1 MAGDEQRA
9 VDVEALRDDHQPL
22 LAVHVARAQH
32 RVPGAIALRI
42 EIDRAR
48 RHAAFDQPGAH
59 GRRLDIAAAHDEILH
74 LARLPQRRRR
84 IEPIDEVVVGPALRP
99 DRRRPQHQGHLRRRH
114 LGSFGKRPGRGKL
127 GEPSV
132 RKPRQQHQ
140 DERHGAGEKKREQD
154 QAHATHLDRRGPRL
168 YIDTMPRLSTAE
180 ATVESLLRHGLDT
193 VYALP
198 GLHNDPLFDAFYHAA
213 ERLRVIHPRHEQT
226 AAYMALGAALAT
238 GKPQAFAVVPGPGL
252 LNAGAALL
260 TAYGMNAPVI
270 GLIGQI
276 PQADIDRGHGHLH
289 EVHDQLGLMRHITK
303 WAERIREPAGGAPSG
318 LAGFLARHLG
328 PSTAGGAGMR
338 ARYLGQARR
347 SRAAGCAVAAA
358 NRDDRRRGDH
368 GGGKNPGRGRA
379 ADHRRGRRRARGQRR
394 GDQARRDA
402 GSAGQLLSS
411 RPRRRAEL
419 APARRRHAGRTSAV
433 ERCRRGA
440 GDRHALFI
448 QNGSWGIDANLKV
461 VRLDIDPDEHDR
473 LRKPDVALVGD
484 AAPQLRA
491 LIAALPKHNRPR
503 HSRAQELKGHRAWLA
518 ERLSRLEPQLSFLKA
533 IRAAL
538 PEDGIFVD
546 EVSQIGFA
554 SRVAL
559 PIEKPRTFLS
569 PGYQDNLGWGFGTA
583 LGAKAAMPDRKVLA
597 IAGDGGFMYQVGELA
612 TAARHN
618 LAVVVVVFDNG
629 GFGNVK
635 RIQQERYGNRL
646 IASDLQNPDFSKLAD
661 SFGIA
666 SFKAIDARQ
675 LEDALHKAFALNAPA
690 LVWVPHGDVPS
701 PWDMIMMPKVRG

>member
-1 MAGDEQRA
+1 
-9 VDVEALRDDHQPL
+9 
-22 LAVHVARAQH
+22 
-32 RVPGAIALRI
+32 
-42 EIDRAR
+42 
-48 RHAAFDQPGAH
+48 
-59 GRRLDIAAAHDEILH
+59 
-74 LARLPQRRRR
+74 
-84 IEPIDEVVVGPALRP
+84 
-99 DRRRPQHQGHLRRRH
+99 
-114 LGSFGKRPGRGKL
+114 
-127 GEPSV
+127 
-132 RKPRQQHQ
+132 
-140 DERHGAGEKKREQD
+140 
-154 QAHATHLDRRGPRL
+154 
-168 YIDTMPRLSTAE
+168 MPRLSTAE

-213 ERLRVIHPRHEQT
+213 DRLRVIHPRHEQT

-238 GKPQAFAVVPGPGL
+238 GKPQAFATVPGPGL

-276 PQADIDRGHGHLH
+276 PQTDIDKGHGHLH
-289 EVHDQLGLMRHITK
+289 EIHDQLGLMRHITK
-303 WAERIREPAGGAPSG
+303 WAERIRSPQEAPTLVSQAIWHATSGRPRPVALECALDTWAKRTEVTLLDKPLPLPTESIDDEAITAAARILGAAERPIIVVGGGALDAG
-318 LAGFLARHLG
+318 AEVIKLAEMLEA
-328 PSTAGGAGMR
+328 PVSS
-338 ARYLGQARR
+338 Y
-347 SRAAGCAVAAA
+347 
-358 NRDDRRRGDH
+358 
-368 GGGKNPGRGRA
+368 
-379 ADHRRGRRRARGQRR
+379 RRGRGVVPSSHRLAVDMPVGHRLWK
-394 GDQARRDA
+394 DA
-402 GSAGQLLSS
+402 DAV
-411 RPRRRAEL
+411 L
-419 APARRRHAGRTSAV
+419 AIGTRF
-433 ERCRRGA
+433 
-440 GDRHALFI
+440 FI
-448 QNGSWGIDANLKV
+448 QNGSWGIDRNLKV

-473 LRKPDVALVGD
+473 YARPDVALVGD

-491 LIAALPKHNRPR
+491 LIAALAKHNRPR
-503 HSRAQELKGHRAWLA
+503 HSRAQELKGHRAWFA
-518 ERLSRLEPQLSFLKA
+518 ERLSRLEPQMSFLKA

-583 LGAKAAMPDRKVLA
+583 LGAKAAMPGRKVLA
-597 IAGDGGFMYQVGELA
+597 IAGDGGFLYQVGELA

-629 GFGNVK
+629 AFGNVK

-646 IASDLQNPDFSKLAD
+646 IASDLHNPDFSKLAD

-666 SFKAIDARQ
+666 SFKALDAKQ
-675 LEDALHKAFALNAPA
+675 LEDALHKAFALDAPA

-701 PWDMIMMPKVRG
+701 PWDLIMMPRVRG

>member
-1 MAGDEQRA
+1 
-9 VDVEALRDDHQPL
+9 
-22 LAVHVARAQH
+22 
-32 RVPGAIALRI
+32 
-42 EIDRAR
+42 
-48 RHAAFDQPGAH
+48 
-59 GRRLDIAAAHDEILH
+59 
-74 LARLPQRRRR
+74 
-84 IEPIDEVVVGPALRP
+84 
-99 DRRRPQHQGHLRRRH
+99 
-114 LGSFGKRPGRGKL
+114 
-127 GEPSV
+127 
-132 RKPRQQHQ
+132 
-140 DERHGAGEKKREQD
+140 
-154 QAHATHLDRRGPRL
+154 
-168 YIDTMPRLSTAE
+168 
-180 ATVESLLRHGLDT
+180 
-193 VYALP
+193 
-198 GLHNDPLFDAFYHAA
+198 
-213 ERLRVIHPRHEQT
+213 
-226 AAYMALGAALAT
+226 
-238 GKPQAFAVVPGPGL
+238 
-252 LNAGAALL
+252 
-260 TAYGMNAPVI
+260 
-270 GLIGQI
+270 
-276 PQADIDRGHGHLH
+276 
-289 EVHDQLGLMRHITK
+289 MRHITK
-303 WAERIREPAGGAPSG
+303 WAERIRSPQEAPTLVSQAIWHATSGRPRPVALECALDTWARRAEVTLPDKPLPLPPESIDDEAITEAAMILGAAERPIIVVGGGALDAGPEVIK
-318 LAGFLARHLG
+318 LAEMLEA
-328 PSTAGGAGMR
+328 PVSS
-338 ARYLGQARR
+338 Y
-347 SRAAGCAVAAA
+347 
-358 NRDDRRRGDH
+358 
-368 GGGKNPGRGRA
+368 
-379 ADHRRGRRRARGQRR
+379 RRGRGIVPSSHRLAVDMPVGHRLWK
-394 GDQARRDA
+394 DA
-402 GSAGQLLSS
+402 DAV
-411 RPRRRAEL
+411 L
-419 APARRRHAGRTSAV
+419 AVGTRF
-433 ERCRRGA
+433 
-440 GDRHALFI
+440 FI
-448 QNGSWGIDANLKV
+448 QNGNWGIDSNLKV

-491 LIAALPKHNRPR
+491 LIAAMPKHNRPR

-583 LGAKAAMPDRKVLA
+583 LGAKAAMPDKKVLA

-629 GFGNVK
+629 AFGNVK

-646 IASDLQNPDFSKLAD
+646 IASDLQNPDFGKLAD